1 MEASLVQKNFLLNNI
16 PEHILSECS
25 EYSKSFA
32 EEEACGIILQN
43 SDRFEFK
50 PCENISSDKRNFF
63 AINPAELIYDDI
75 KYIFHSHW
83 QGGARPSYD
92 DKKACEEL
100 CIPFLIYSVK
110 DNEFFLYENISV

>member
-1 MEASLVQKNFLLNNI
+1 LNNI
-16 PEHILSECS
+16 PKYILSECS
-25 EYSKSFA
+25 EYSKSF
-32 EEEACGIILQN
+32 EKEEACGVILQE
-43 SDRFEFK
+43 SDHFKFK

-63 AINPAELIYDDI
+63 AINPLELIYDNI

-83 QGGARPSYD
+83 QGGARPSSD